1 MQTTIKYIALTSY
14 IYIYIYIYIGI
25 YLCISTNLTCGNPT
39 KNEENDCKIK
49 RTNQSTWDLYNLI
62 KQKFRRKII

>member
-1 MQTTIKYIALTSY
+1 
-14 IYIYIYIYIGI
+14 
-25 YLCISTNLTCGNPT
+25 LCISTNLTCGNPT